1 MGINTAQLVID
12 MKAAASAELNADV
25 SAFRGFSERQLEAI
39 AKQTEFVAIGI
50 ATKQITEET
59 KDFFLDAIEDMSLNF
74 VKTLRG
80 LILATVEKVWNALV
94 GVIWKAL
101 SDVTGLVL
109 PVPVARI
116 WYRFQTWFKPSSN
129 LERECAADE
138 NACGERRLRPS
149 SDSRPWA

>member
-80 LILATVEKVWNALV
+80 LIFATVEKVWNALV
-94 GVIWKAL
+94 AVIWKAL

-116 WYRFQTWFKPSSN
+116 
-129 LERECAADE
+129 
-138 NACGERRLRPS
+138 
-149 SDSRPWA
+149 